1 MSERRVIIIGGG
13 IGGLAL
19 GLTLLQ
25 IGVRCSI
32 YESVRSLKPL
42 GVGINLQPNAVR
54 ELYELGIG
62 TEILDKVGLPVKE
75 WALVG
80 MQGQDIY
87 SEPRGNFAGYN
98 WPQYAVHRGEF
109 HMALYHRFLDVV
121 GAEAFHSGHRAKS
134 YRIQE
139 DGRASVTFE
148 TATDTVTETAD
159 LVIAADGIHSAI
171 RAQMYPCLLYTSPS
185 PRDLSTSR
193 MPSSA

>member
-19 GLTLLQ
+19 GLTLHQ
-25 IGVRCSI
+25 IGVRCSV
-32 YESVRSLKPL
+32 YESVRILKPL

-62 TEILDKVGLPVKE
+62 PESLDTVGLPVKE

-98 WPQYAVHRGEF
+98 WPQYAVHRG
-109 HMALYHRFLDVV
+109 V
-121 GAEAFHSGHRAKS
+121 S
-134 YRIQE
+134 YGPLSSLFARCGGGRISF
-139 DGRASVTFE
+139 RASCQK
-148 TATDTVTETAD
+148 
-159 LVIAADGIHSAI
+159 LP
-171 RAQMYPCLLYTSPS
+171 Y
-185 PRDLSTSR
+185 
-193 MPSSA
+193 

>member
-1 MSERRVIIIGGG
+1 MIIIGGG

-19 GLTLLQ
+19 GLTLHQ

-32 YESVRSLKPL
+32 YESVRNLKPL

-62 TEILDKVGLPVKE
+62 PEILDTVGLPVKE

-87 SEPRGNFAGYN
+87 SEPRGSFAGYN

-109 HMALYHRFLDVV
+109 HMALYHRFWMLWVLRHFIQGIV
-121 GAEAFHSGHRAKS
+121 PKVTVFKKTAGQALRLKPQLTRLQKR
-134 YRIQE
+134 RIW
-139 DGRASVTFE
+139 
-148 TATDTVTETAD
+148 
-159 LVIAADGIHSAI
+159 
-171 RAQMYPCLLYTSPS
+171 
-185 PRDLSTSR
+185 
-193 MPSSA
+193 